1 MDIIDQQGK
10 TRRVTFP
17 QLRKVTPTEALL
29 TKIPANMRYGRQAK
43 YLKSSLPEVLRD
55 ISLNAEPER
64 VTPKNNQRVVKK
76 HPTAKKTWTAT
87 SNKFKVTAWR
97 HRLCPHKLKRKL

>member
-10 TRRVTFP
+10 TRRAMFP

-64 VTPKNNQRVVKK
+64 VTPKNNQERCKE
-76 HPTAKKTWTAT
+76 T
-87 SNKFKVTAWR
+87 SNCKEN
-97 HRLCPHKLKRKL
+97 LDSDQQ